1 MDELLIT
8 VVGNVTQADSQI
20 TYALEKSA
28 MAYPHSDK
36 TFYELIM
43 SRKPIPR
50 LRSYVLEKTAM
61 AYPHSDRRLRGL
73 RVYVCPR

>member
-1 MDELLIT
+1 
-8 VVGNVTQADSQI
+8 
-20 TYALEKSA
+20 
-28 MAYPHSDK
+28 
-36 TFYELIM
+36 M